1 VVGEFLRDRRKNLK
15 IEIADVSS
23 YLKVKPHDIE
33 AIENNDFEKVTRHL
47 YVPGLIRSYAKFLK
61 IDPQIIEENIKLLPV
76 KSNVE
81 NKNHQLLNIGENIEL
96 TPTKDS
102 VFNFFLVSVL
112 LFLVLL
118 SLYNSYEDKSNLI
131 TDQNLISELGVI
143 K

>member
-1 VVGEFLRDRRKNLK
+1 
-15 IEIADVSS
+15 
-23 YLKVKPHDIE
+23 
-33 AIENNDFEKVTRHL
+33 
-47 YVPGLIRSYAKFLK
+47 LK